1 MVADEY
7 AGPQRF
13 PTTSWSLV
21 ALAARSGE
29 PNAREALGQL
39 LECYLPALRAH
50 LVYSKRLTPERADD
64 LIQDF
69 ITGKVLERDLIARAD
84 RELGKFRTYLL
95 TALDRF
101 LINRIRDAAA
111 KKRATG
117 EGAQALGDHAEDLA
131 SPAEPSTAYDL
142 AWARSVL
149 GEVLQRMRTHCA
161 DTGRADVWGVFEAR
175 VVTPILQ
182 GDAPASYE
190 QLIEQFGFQSPS
202 QATNVLATGK
212 RMYARILRS
221 VVGEYAR
228 DDREIDEE
236 IGELRRILASSKS
249 RG

>member
-21 ALAARSGE
+21 ALAGRGGE
-29 PNAREALGQL
+29 QNAREALGQL
-39 LECYLPALRAH
+39 LACYLPALRAH
-50 LVYSKRLTPERADD
+50 LICSKGLAPDRADD

-69 ITGKVLERDLIARAD
+69 VAGKVLERDLIARAD

-101 LINRIRDAAA
+101 LFNRIRDAGAR
-111 KKRATG
+111 KRATS
-117 EGAQALGDHAEDLA
+117 EGAQALGDHANDVS
-131 SPAEPSTAYDL
+131 SPAEPSVAYDL

-149 GEVLQRMRTHCA
+149 GDVLQRMRTHCA
-161 DTGRADVWGVFEAR
+161 STGRMDVWGVFEAR
-175 VVTPILQ
+175 IVTPILQ
-182 GDAPASYE
+182 GGAAATYE
-190 QLIEQFGFQSPS
+190 QLVERFGFRSPS
-202 QATNVLATGK
+202 QATNVLATAK
-212 RMYARILRS
+212 RMYARTLRS

-236 IGELRRILASSKS
+236 IGELREILAGSKL